1 MKIEKVE
8 YFGGLF
14 QKPDFAGASDADRHI
29 VFEAPDVPDD
39 VQQSFTDERIEELRG
54 EFGFS
59 GVGEPEQVDVL
70 KLTAG
75 GEVWQ
80 IRVLNRAITLFLQDS
95 EEIRRLHRFL
105 CVLNDRAR
113 KTSD

>member
-14 QKPDFAGASDADRHI
+14 QKPDFAVVSDADIHI
-29 VFEAPDVPDD
+29 VFESLEVPDD
-39 VQQSFTDERIEELRG
+39 VQQSFTDEKIEELRG
-54 EFGFS
+54 EFGLP

-70 KLTAG
+70 KLTAA

-80 IRVLNRAITLFLQDS
+80 IKVLNRAITLFLQDN